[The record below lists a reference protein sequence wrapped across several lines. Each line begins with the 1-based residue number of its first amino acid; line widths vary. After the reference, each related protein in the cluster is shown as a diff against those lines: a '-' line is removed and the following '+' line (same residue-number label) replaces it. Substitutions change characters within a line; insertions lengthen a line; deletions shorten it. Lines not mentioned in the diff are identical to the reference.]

1 MRPHNSS
8 GETVELENDRVRV
21 LRVRI
26 NGRERHPQRER
37 KDRVLV
43 WITNAEERRT
53 EPGGKV
59 ESIHRKAGDVAWR
72 SASTH
77 QIENLSDEPVEVV
90 IVELK

>member
-1 MRPHNSS
+1 MMTTS
-8 GETVELENDRVRV
+8 GESIELENDRVLI

-26 NGRERHPQRER
+26 NGHEKHPQRER

-43 WITNAEERRT
+43 WVTNAEERRT
-53 EPGGKV
+53 EPSGKV
-59 ESIHRKAGDVAWR
+59 ESIHRKAGEATWR

-77 QIENLSDEPVEVV
+77 QIENLSNEPVEVV